1 MIRNC
6 TSTEIAYIMHTYKDI
21 ESMDIDSIE
30 QLVDIIRNARISEL
44 TVASDGAKVRLKK
57 ELIPTPVTAPKPAP
71 RVEAPKQP
79 ALEVKEDVDTADYIT
94 AKMVGIFHGNS
105 QDLIGAKVKNG
116 QVVGSVE
123 SMRLMNDI
131 LSDLD
136 GTIIEVLIED
146 GSPVEFGQ
154 KIFKVEAV

>member
-1 MIRNC
+1 
-6 TSTEIAYIMHTYKDI
+6 
-21 ESMDIDSIE
+21 MDIDSIE

-57 ELIPTPVTAPKPAP
+57 ELIPMPVAAPKPAP
-71 RVEAPKQP
+71 RAEAPKQP
-79 ALEVKEDVDTADYIT
+79 APEVKEEVDTNDFIR

-105 QDLIGAKVKNG
+105 QDLIRTKVKNG
-116 QVVGSVE
+116 QVVGSIE

-131 LSDLD
+131 LSDFD

-146 GSPVEFGQ
+146 SSPVEFGQ
-154 KIFKVEAV
+154 NLFKIGPV